1 MKLTS
6 QDISLLKAKFDK
18 AVEIETTDG
27 QRLVAKTLRVFHSE
41 EPEKHEISYEL
52 LSSNM
57 LDRFRHRETAGGY
70 AIDLNEISTVKP
82 TTYVPSKVPPTCTEH
97 QP

>member
-6 QDISLLKAKFDK
+6 KGTSSLKAKVDK

-27 QRLVAKTLRVFHSE
+27 ERLVAKVLCVFHSE
-41 EPEKHEISYEL
+41 EPEEHEISYEL

-70 AIDLNEISTVKP
+70 AIDCSEISTVKP
-82 TTYVPSKVPPTCTEH
+82 TTYVPSTVPRTCTEH